1 MANARHS
8 TEADELAELQ
18 QKLAVKQSECK
29 QLRAAIVDVAA
40 ERDGAHESGRAGIEA
55 AKAQLKRLRSELVAV
70 RKWRAQQEAQ
80 LKPIEDLDPSG
91 PSKAPD
97 AGQLAVMPSPDAS
110 AGQVTDEERNKNRA
124 FALEVRGLR
133 HELARWKH
141 QAELNDALRPKQEDE
156 IVRLQAELTHVHD
169 ILESTSHAVKH
180 HQVEREFLLADVPE
194 GQQEGNDVM
203 QDVPLLGGGH
213 SNIEAK
219 AERRVREKAEARNTR
234 LTGKVKRLTGVVAAQ
249 QLLIQRLEKQALS
262 QERLL
267 EQRETA
273 LFHGS
278 QMVSDMKGALRK
290 QSDYSVAHVLGVP
303 IRRSNSGPASL
314 SVESSVSPQRLGA
327 YDRAR
332 TYYEKDNPLEEV
344 DERRTL
350 SVPKLPKIS

>member
-18 QKLAVKQSECK
+18 QKLAVKQSECN
-29 QLRAAIVDVAA
+29 QLRAAIVDVVA

-70 RKWRAQQEAQ
+70 RKWRAQQEATATQ
-80 LKPIEDLDPSG
+80 ESPTAG
-91 PSKAPD
+91 NAKARVFSFKED
-97 AGQLAVMPSPDAS
+97 AGQLAVMPNPDAS
-110 AGQVTDEERNKNRA
+110 GGQVTEAERNKNRA
-124 FALEVRGLR
+124 FSLEVRGLR

-180 HQVEREFLLADVPE
+180 HQVEREFLLADASE

-213 SNIEAK
+213 GNIEAK
-219 AERRVREKAEARNTR
+219 AERRVREKSEARNTR

-278 QMVSDMKGALRK
+278 RMVSDMKGALRK

-314 SVESSVSPQRLGA
+314 SMEGSVSPKG
-327 YDRAR
+327 
-332 TYYEKDNPLEEV
+332 
-344 DERRTL
+344 TL